1 MPENDSLLDLT
12 HQSNDI
18 NDSKI
23 EPAGNQ
29 RPIESNHSTQPIQPI
44 SIVDSINPAVQTDQS
59 SNLQM
64 EVSKKSKKWIWIL
77 IIIVLTILGLGGG
90 GYWYYSTQIKSGE
103 SDLDKY
109 HKGPSLGLVE
119 KNITGPIGFYS
130 TKNAL
135 IYQKNEKDAIYGNF
149 YDTEINGFKILDTF
163 GASLVN
169 ISPDAKYCII
179 YFKDNPSVLKD
190 DNEEI
195 KKIKNQLQKAKGNY
209 YLANLEDNKII
220 NLGSNLSSFMWLT
233 NNLVFLRNSTELL
246 TYDFR
251 LANYSAPIYQGPIDI
266 YYKIIDI
273 TYPIVSLTGKPN
285 SNLIYTIQE
294 NPTDKKTSV
303 YTYDLSTKKFTKIME
318 TNAISIS
325 ISPTGKYYLLLNYNK
340 NKISIYTTEDNKLY
354 SEIENALPNPI
365 VYTWM
370 IDQETD
376 QESAMYY
383 FSKKDLFSS
392 NLLGKNKPA
401 SADFATIKYFYD
413 LIKYD
418 LKSKNT
424 SIILSGNKYN
434 IADPT
439 NLTIDAIQKKIFFTT
454 EQNNNIYQTELK

>member
-1 MPENDSLLDLT
+1 MPNDDSLLDLT
-12 HQSNDI
+12 RKSDDI
-18 NDSKI
+18 NNDSKI

-29 RPIESNHSTQPIQPI
+29 KSIELNNSAQSTV
-44 SIVDSINPAVQTDQS
+44 SVNSVNPTFSTDQS
-59 SNLQM
+59 PNLQI
-64 EVSKKSKKWIWIL
+64 EKPQKSKKWVWIL
-77 IIIVLTILGLGGG
+77 VIIVLVVLGFSGG
-90 GYWYYSTQIKSGE
+90 GYWYYSTKIKSGE
-103 SDLDKY
+103 SDLAKY
-109 HKGPSLGLVE
+109 RKGSSLEVTE
-119 KNITGPIGFYS
+119 KNITGLIGYYS
-130 TKNAL
+130 TKNTL

-149 YDTEINGFKILDTF
+149 YDTDIKGFKILNTF
-163 GASLVN
+163 GASLVS

-179 YFKDNPSVLKD
+179 YFEDSPSVLKD

-209 YLANLEDNKII
+209 YLANLEDNKIT
-220 NLGSNLSSFMWLT
+220 NLGSNLSDFIWLV

-273 TYPIVSLTGKPN
+273 TYPIVSLIGKQN
-285 SNLIYTIQE
+285 SNLLYTIQE

-318 TNAISIS
+318 TEAINIS
-325 ISPTGKYYLLLNYNK
+325 ISPTGKYYLLFNNNK

-354 SEIENALPNPI
+354 SEIENTFPNP
-365 VYTWM
+365 VAFTWT

-376 QESAMYY
+376 QESAIYY
-383 FSKKDLFSS
+383 FARKDLFSL
-392 NLLGKNKPA
+392 NLLSKSKTV
-401 SADFATIKYFYD
+401 STDFATIKYFHD
-413 LIKYD
+413 LIRYD

-424 SIILSGNKYN
+424 STVLSGNKYN